1 MNKASVI
8 NSFLVATCLGV
19 MGWVGHKAAENAEQ
33 LAGLRA
39 SVDAVK
45 ESVGKVEVFQKES
58 LQRMERKLDEMVP
71 HREFEA
77 KLTLVEVEQRK
88 FDLRLRE
95 LDLEILKLKR

>member
-1 MNKASVI
+1 
-8 NSFLVATCLGV
+8 
-19 MGWVGHKAAENAEQ
+19 GHKAAENAEQ

-39 SVDAVK
+39 SVDGVK
-45 ESVGKVEVFQKES
+45 ESMGKVEVFQKES